1 MTRVLINS
9 LDKIFF
15 LNPIEIIYCKSDN
28 NYTQIY
34 LVNGDHFIQC
44 TSLKRFYEELNSN
57 DFVRI
62 SQSYLI
68 NINFI
73 KLIDKKKRFIMMSN
87 TELLPFTVQVKELLT
102 LIIARNDGRKL
113 LSENGADSI
122 ILDKSL

>member
-9 LDKIFF
+9 LDKIFL

-34 LVNGDHFIQC
+34 LTNGEHFIQC
-44 TSLKRFYEELNSN
+44 TSLRKFNEDLGSD
-57 DFVRI
+57 DFVKI

-73 KLIDKKKRFIMMSN
+73 KLIDKKKKFVLMSN
-87 TELLPFTVQVKELLT
+87 NESLPFTVQVKELLS
-102 LIIARNDGRKL
+102 LINC
-113 LSENGADSI
+113 S
-122 ILDKSL
+122 